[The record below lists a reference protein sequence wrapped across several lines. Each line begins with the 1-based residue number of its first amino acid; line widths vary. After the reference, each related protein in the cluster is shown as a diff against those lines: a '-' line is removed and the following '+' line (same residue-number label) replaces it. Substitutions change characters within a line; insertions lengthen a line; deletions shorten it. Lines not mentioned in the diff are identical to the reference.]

1 MSDAMMDKVE
11 ELLHSVSNDI
21 TKMHQQHLDDNETFL
36 AALDDVAAN
45 VLGLQSIVAAL
56 VKTYPID
63 ANAAKAWLKAN
74 MDPDGQGTEK
84 ADAVVDH
91 LLGIEG

>member
-63 ANAAKAWLKAN
+63 ANAAKTWLKAN

-91 LLGIEG
+91 LLGLES